1 MIKQLHTSW
10 SLLIASD
17 LIRPHYQSLLI
28 TYLKFTKK
36 NVKDAR
42 KEEKSNQCAV
52 LLELKTINK
61 IANVKNVKKM
71 VKANKWLIK
80 KLSNIHQFCNG
91 DINKFVSLLRKG
103 FYPYEY
109 MDSWEKFDETTLPDK
124 KAFYSEL
131 KIKDITDED

>member
-1 MIKQLHTSW
+1 MN
-10 SLLIASD
+10 D
-17 LIRPHYQSLLI
+17 
-28 TYLKFTKK
+28 
-36 NVKDAR
+36 
-42 KEEKSNQCAV
+42 
-52 LLELKTINK
+52 
-61 IANVKNVKKM
+61 
-71 VKANKWLIK
+71 LIK